1 VTDALSGKSKCRN
14 KAIAEAFQYMKIIEG
29 WGTGLPRLFRRCK
42 ELALPD
48 PKFEEFGDGIK
59 VTIYRAIRNN
69 ETSRNKANN
78 EAKEAKNE
86 ANRSNNEANEAK
98 NEANRSNN
106 EANDSKCSA
115 NRAIHVGCEE
125 SLSTRIIKII
135 TNNPKISQQRLA
147 IETGVARSTIQRYMG
162 QMVKEGRIQRIGGT
176 RGSWT
181 VQDKD

>member
-1 VTDALSGKSKCRN
+1 
-14 KAIAEAFQYMKIIEG
+14 M
-29 WGTGLPRLFRRCK
+29 
-42 ELALPD
+42 
-48 PKFEEFGDGIK
+48 
-59 VTIYRAIRNN
+59 TIYRAIRNN

-78 EAKEAKNE
+78 EAK
-86 ANRSNNEANEAK
+86 EAK